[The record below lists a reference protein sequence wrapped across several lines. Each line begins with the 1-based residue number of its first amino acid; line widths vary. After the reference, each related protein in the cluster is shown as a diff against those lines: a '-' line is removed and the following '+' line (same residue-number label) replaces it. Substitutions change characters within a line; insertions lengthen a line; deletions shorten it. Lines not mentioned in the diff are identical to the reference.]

1 MSNQSNIIGR
11 AYEYICLI
19 TLNREINKI
28 RLSEIEENSSFNV
41 AKDCWECIDADMQE
55 SLKKSALTAVY
66 SIFDLEPMILEDGND
81 KLVLKLQKDSE
92 GEIGDVRDIIIVRRD
107 VKWEIGLSIKHN
119 HFAVKH
125 SRLGKSLDFGERWFG
140 VKCSEQ
146 YWEDIKPIFSYLN
159 AEKILGTKWSEL
171 PDKEN
176 DVYIPLLNAF
186 IEEIKRSYK
195 EHPELPKKLVE
206 YLLGEYDFY
215 KVISIDNR
223 RVTQIQTYNL
233 RGTLNKATKKENPKT
248 IIPVASLPTRI
259 VNIDF
264 KPQSNNTV
272 ELYLDGG
279 WQFGFRIHNAST
291 LVETSLK
298 FDIQIIGMPTT
309 IISIE
314 CLWNDEEV

>member
-11 AYEYICLI
+11 AYEYICIL
-19 TLNREINKI
+19 TLNQEINKI

-41 AKDCWECIDADMQE
+41 AKECWEGINLDMQE

-125 SRLGKSLDFGERWFG
+125 SRLGKSLDFGKRWFG
-140 VKCSEQ
+140 VECSNE
-146 YWEDIKPIFSYLN
+146 YWNEIKPIFSYLEN
-159 AEKILGTKWSEL
+159 EKKLGKKWSEL
-171 PDKEN
+171 PDKEH
-176 DVYIPLLNAF
+176 DVYIPLLEAF
-186 IEEIKRSYK
+186 MGEIKRSYK
-195 EHPELPKKLVE
+195 EYKELPRKLVE

-223 RVTQIQTYNL
+223 KVTQIQTYNL
-233 RGTLNKATKKENPKT
+233 RGTLNKSSKREKPKT
-248 IIPVASLPTRI
+248 IIPVANLPTRI

-264 KPQSNNTV
+264 KPESNNTV

-279 WQFGFRIHNAST
+279 WQFSFRIHNAST

-314 CLWNDEEV
+314 CIWNNT

>member
-11 AYEYICLI
+11 AYEYICM
-19 TLNREINKI
+19 TKLNEEINKV
-28 RLSEIEENSSFNV
+28 RYSEIEKNSSYYI
-41 AKDCWECIDADMQE
+41 AKECWDCINLEMQE
-55 SLKKSALTAVY
+55 SFKKSAITAVLA
-66 SIFDLEPMILEDGND
+66 IFDLEPMILEDGKD

-125 SRLGKSLDFGERWFG
+125 SRLGKTLDFGEKWFG

-146 YWEDIKPIFSYLN
+146 YWKDIEPIFSYLN
-159 AEKILGTKWSEL
+159 AEKTLKTKWSDL

-176 DVYIPLLNAF
+176 DVYVPLLKAF
-186 IEEIKRSYK
+186 IDEINRNYK
-195 EHPELPKKLVE
+195 NHSELPKKLVE

-215 KVISIDNR
+215 KIISID
-223 RVTQIQTYNL
+223 
-233 RGTLNKATKKENPKT
+233 
-248 IIPVASLPTRI
+248 
-259 VNIDF
+259 DF
-264 KPQSNNTV
+264 KPQSSNTV

-279 WQFGFRIHNAST
+279 WQFSFRIHNAST
-291 LVETSLK
+291 IVETSLK

-314 CLWNDEEV
+314 CLWNN